1 MFDKTWNLLEFKT
14 KLGLLV
20 ICSCQYRQAFKGR
33 NLKDKIVDGN
43 LVAITVNRIKIA
55 ERRFLLC
62 VKPEPETLS
71 RFKTSSLF
79 NDLDRTVS
87 ELRADVFNLVH

>member
-1 MFDKTWNLLEFKT
+1 VFDKTWNLLEFKT

-55 ERRFLLC
+55 ER
-62 VKPEPETLS
+62 
-71 RFKTSSLF
+71 
-79 NDLDRTVS
+79 
-87 ELRADVFNLVH
+87 